1 MDHFTPWSSLSGG
14 ILIGLGTVILL
25 LFNGRLAGISGIA
38 GGLLSPGRGDILW
51 RVVFLSGLIV
61 GAALYYRAFDGAP
74 VARRD
79 FPVWLL
85 ALAGALVGFGT
96 SLGSGCTSGHGVCGL
111 GRLSPRSA
119 VATAIFLVTGIATT
133 YVVRH
138 WLGIY

>member
-14 ILIGLGTVILL
+14 ILIGAGTVILL
-25 LFNGRLAGISGIA
+25 LFNGRIAGISGIA
-38 GGLLSPGRGDILW
+38 GGLLSPRRGDTLW
-51 RVVFLSGLIV
+51 RVVFLGGLV
-61 GAALYYRAFDGAP
+61 LGAVLYYRAFDSVP

-85 ALAGALVGFGT
+85 ALAGSLVGFGT

-119 VATAIFLVTGIATT
+119 VATTTFVVTGMATA